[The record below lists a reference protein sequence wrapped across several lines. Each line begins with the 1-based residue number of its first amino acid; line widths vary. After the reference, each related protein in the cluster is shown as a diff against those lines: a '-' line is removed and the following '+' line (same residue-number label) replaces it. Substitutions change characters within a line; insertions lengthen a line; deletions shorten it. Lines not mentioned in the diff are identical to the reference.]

1 MKEKK
6 WRVLQTFSL
15 CVTKFPNIIT
25 ILYNV
30 TTIINTVDVSQ
41 SVIPPDGNSTVLAC
55 HDDVFFTG

>member
-25 ILYNV
+25 IL
-30 TTIINTVDVSQ
+30 
-41 SVIPPDGNSTVLAC
+41 
-55 HDDVFFTG
+55 